1 MQSIHFMKWL
11 TLPASLLAVGM
22 TWSQS
27 PAPDAPPTSSAVVN
41 ALSDD
46 DTARILAEI
55 TKVQKEFARTRKEV
69 ISNALSRFKTAAASD
84 AEASAFYLACYKLV
98 HIDRKPAASE
108 EDAKE
113 RANGDWQERAV
124 AALGEGGSQTAL
136 RLQLQLLVMLLQPRT
151 EGDEPARVAALRAYM
166 QTVLSLLPRLQEGA
180 DGDDKPER
188 KPVATVGKRNKKDD
202 EERRPPRG
210 RGAREGGVMGLLQR
224 NVMSTLFAEAYN
236 LSTYWEREE
245 GQITSPADFRTAY
258 RTQII
263 PWYRANKPTE
273 LAAVWDEY
281 LRAETTVV
289 QLKMEPPALTA
300 WGANEYKNLY
310 WAKWLDLL
318 SHGVDA
324 TQAAANLIKVVREN
338 PSHPSMKTWIGDLA
352 KVAEKMGGLKFG
364 EAELS
369 TPLPP
374 PAAPQ

>member
-1 MQSIHFMKWL
+1 MKWPSL
-11 TLPASLLAVGM
+11 LASLLAVGS

-27 PAPDAPPTSSAVVN
+27 PALDAPAPAPSSAP
-41 ALSDD
+41 ATSLSDD

-55 TKVQKEFARTRKEV
+55 TKVQKEFAQTRKEV
-69 ISNALSRFKTAAASD
+69 IGNALGRFKTAAASD
-84 AEASAFYLACYKLV
+84 AEASAFYLACYRLV
-98 HIDRKPAASE
+98 NIDRKPAASE
-108 EDAKE
+108 EEAKE

-136 RLQLQLLVMLLQPRT
+136 RLQLQLLVMLLEPRT
-151 EGDEPARVAALRAYM
+151 EGDEPARVAALRAYL

-180 DGDDKPER
+180 DGEEKPER

-202 EERRPPRG
+202 EDRRPPAG
-210 RGAREGGVMGLLQR
+210 RGARGGGVMGLLQR
-224 NVMSTLFAEAYN
+224 NVMSTLFAEAYH

-245 GQITSPADFRTAY
+245 GQITSPADFRAAY
-258 RTQII
+258 LTQIL
-263 PWYRANKPTE
+263 PWYRSNKPAE

-281 LRAETTVV
+281 LRAETTVA
-289 QLKMEPPALTA
+289 QLKMEPTALTA

-338 PSHPSMKTWIGDLA
+338 PSHPSLKTWIADLA

-369 TPLPP
+369 TPPTPP
-374 PAAPQ
+374 PAPQ